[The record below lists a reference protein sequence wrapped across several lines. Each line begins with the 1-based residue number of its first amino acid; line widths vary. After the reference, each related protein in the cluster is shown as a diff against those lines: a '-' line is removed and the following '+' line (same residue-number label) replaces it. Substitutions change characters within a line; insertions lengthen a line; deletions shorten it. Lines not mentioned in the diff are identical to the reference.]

1 MSSSLFNQ
9 KQTIN
14 QSQIN
19 MIKNMLSGKGITAEQ
34 MVRSLCEQRGIDV
47 NSLLKQAQEF
57 ANSNK

>member
-19 MIKNMLSGKGITAEQ
+19 LIKNMLSGKGITAEQ

>member
-1 MSSSLFNQ
+1 
-9 KQTIN
+9 
-14 QSQIN
+14 
-19 MIKNMLSGKGITAEQ
+19 MLSGKGITAEQ